1 MPSLILVSGMPG
13 TGKSTIA
20 EGIGR
25 HLRAPVLSVD
35 PVESAILRA
44 GIDQSFDTGLA
55 AYLVAAALADAH
67 LASGLDVVIDAVNSV
82 DEART
87 WWRALAVKHDA
98 ALRVIVCTISDEA
111 AHRHRLAARS
121 RGLTLP
127 EPSWAAV
134 EARRSEWTDWP
145 EPHVVLDAVEP
156 IEASLATALA
166 FLAPSRGRQ
175 KRIST
180 SASTAT
186 ARNSRLR

>member
-13 TGKSTIA
+13 TGKSAIA

-35 PVESAILRA
+35 PIESAILRA
-44 GIDQSFDTGLA
+44 GIDQSFETGLA
-55 AYLVAAALADAH
+55 AYLVAEALADAN
-67 LASGLDVVIDAVNSV
+67 LERGLHVVIDAVNSV
-82 DEART
+82 DEARA
-87 WWRALAVKHDA
+87 WWRALAVKHHA
-98 ALRVIVCTISDEA
+98 ALRVVVCTISDEA
-111 AHRHRLAARS
+111 AHRRRLAGRS
-121 RGLTLP
+121 RGLALP
-127 EPSWAAV
+127 EPAWAAV

-145 EPHVVLDAVEP
+145 EPHVVLDAMEP
-156 IEASLATALA
+156 IEANLATALA
-166 FLAPSRGRQ
+166 FIGPAGGRQ